1 MILLNPITACINPV
15 SGLLEKLID
24 EAHAERRRKHEERM
38 QEIAMIANSN
48 LRDDYVQQ
56 LLLDKFLAPIEK
68 AQHKLQDAAKHA
80 QWLAEMVNYYHHDHG
95 ATQEQGK
102 EISGQLRILATKIT
116 EVNSLYDLKII
127 YKAATLFTHELSS
140 FKHNDRKYS
149 LERSVRDGILNI
161 LNTCIAV
168 ENNFQRRAVWTINGQ
183 DKNLLS

>member
-1 MILLNPITACINPV
+1 MILINSITACINPI

-24 EAHAERRRKHEERM
+24 EAHAERRRRHEERM

-80 QWLAEMVNYYHHDHG
+80 QWLAEIMNYYHQDHG

-116 EVNSLYDLKII
+116 ELNSLYDLKII
-127 YKAATLFTHELSS
+127 YKATTLFAHQLST
-140 FKHNDRKYS
+140 FKHHDRKYS
-149 LERSVRDGILNI
+149 LERSIRDGILNV

-168 ENNFQRRAVWTINGQ
+168 ENNFQRRAAWTNKEQ
-183 DKNLLS
+183 DKTLSS